1 MIDKILEKFFG
12 WIDTMCEGITN
23 LVVAKPKKKRK
34 KCKSCHHKCHCKDE
48 LHADEYGLCTCEFCK
63 C

>member
-48 LHADEYGLCTCEFCK
+48 LHEDEYGLCTCEFCK

>member
-12 WIDTMCEGITN
+12 YIDTMCEGITN

-34 KCKSCHHKCHCKDE
+34 KCKSCHHKCHCKE
-48 LHADEYGLCTCEFCK
+48 PFHADEYGVCTCEACK